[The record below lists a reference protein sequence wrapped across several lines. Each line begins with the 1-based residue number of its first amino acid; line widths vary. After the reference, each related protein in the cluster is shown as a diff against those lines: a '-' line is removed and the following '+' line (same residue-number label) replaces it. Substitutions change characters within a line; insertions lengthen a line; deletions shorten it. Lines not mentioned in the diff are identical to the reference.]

1 LLFMKDR
8 ERKRFGRHLQG
19 TTGMCWS
26 PTADLIAGSAVTVL
40 GVVAV
45 SSTRRARDLPLALLP
60 VVLGV
65 HQLIESL
72 VWRSA
77 DGEIGAGIGHIATIL
92 WVVIAYPLLP
102 ALVPLA
108 ALATAGRGT
117 RMRQLPFTALG
128 LITCAVLAYDIASG
142 PVSAE
147 AVGHTMRYG
156 VHVPY
161 ANAFVAAY
169 LVATIGALLMS
180 DQQEIR
186 TLGLVIAAGALVCF
200 VLWQA
205 AFVSTWCALA
215 AVTSVIVLHWSRR
228 PVGAAGRS
236 AARRGP
242 TPARSRPR

>member
-1 LLFMKDR
+1 
-8 ERKRFGRHLQG
+8 
-19 TTGMCWS
+19 MCWS
-26 PTADLIAGSAVTVL
+26 PTADLIAGSAVILL
-40 GVVAV
+40 GVVSV
-45 SSTRRARDLPLALLP
+45 SSTRRPRDLPLAALP

-72 VWRSA
+72 VWRSS
-77 DGEIGAGIGHIATIL
+77 DGEIGAGIGHVATIL

-102 ALVPLA
+102 AFVPLA
-108 ALATAGRGT
+108 VLATAGRGA
-117 RMRQLPFTALG
+117 RMRQLPFTVIG
-128 LITCAVLAYDIASG
+128 LVTSAVLAYDMASG

-161 ANAFVAAY
+161 DDALVAAY
-169 LVATIGALLMS
+169 LVATIGALLVS

-186 TLGLVIAAGALVCF
+186 TLGVVIAAGALVCF

-205 AFVSTWCALA
+205 EFVSTWCALA

-228 PVGAAGRS
+228 PVGVVGQS
-236 AARRGP
+236 PDSARRRP
-242 TPARSRPR
+242 APARSRLR

>member
-1 LLFMKDR
+1 
-8 ERKRFGRHLQG
+8 
-19 TTGMCWS
+19 MCWS
-26 PTADLIAGSAVTVL
+26 PTADLIAGSAVTL
-40 GVVAV
+40 IGVAAI
-45 SSTRRARDLPLALLP
+45 SSTRRARDLPLAALP
-60 VVLGV
+60 VLLGG

-77 DGEIGAGIGHIATIL
+77 DGEIGAGIGHVATIL
-92 WVVIAYPLLP
+92 WIVIAYPLLP
-102 ALVPLA
+102 AFVPLA
-108 ALATAGRGT
+108 VLATAGRGA
-117 RMRQLPFTALG
+117 RLRQLPFTVIG
-128 LITCAVLAYDIASG
+128 LVTCAALAYDIASG

-161 ANAFVAAY
+161 DDALVAAY
-169 LVATIGALLMS
+169 LIAAIGALLVS

-186 TLGLVIAAGALVCF
+186 TLGVVVAAGALVCF

-228 PVGAAGRS
+228 PVGAAGPS
-236 AARRGP
+236 SVRRGP
-242 TPARSRPR
+242 TPARSRLR